1 MQDLISRTRF
11 VALLAGSLASA
22 GALAAPKAI
31 DLPSAQAYPESL
43 SSSQDGTL
51 YVGNLAEGGIWR
63 IRPNGQPE
71 AWIKPGA
78 FGSGSILGVLVDEPS
93 NSLWVC
99 SDDLSAMG
107 LMIAGAG
114 PGSALIGFDLK
125 TGAGKVRAQFAGEHN
140 LCNDIAI
147 GPDGSAYATN
157 SDTPQILRLPPGGKK
172 LEVWFTE
179 SSLAPKTHDGTGI
192 DGIAFGGDGN
202 LYINTFDAGKL
213 YRIDVKDGK
222 AGKLTKLKPSRKL
235 VGTDGMRPLGG
246 STFLL
251 IEGNAGKVDS
261 ITVTGDHVS
270 VTTLHDGYVTPT
282 GVTPVGNTA
291 WVSEGQLDFLFE
303 PKLKGQKP
311 RLPFR
316 VYAVPIGG

>member
-1 MQDLISRTRF
+1 MQDSISRTRF
-11 VALLAGSLASA
+11 LAALVGTLAGTW
-22 GALAAPKAI
+22 ALAAPKSI

-43 SSSQDGTL
+43 SSTQDGTL

-63 IRPNGQPE
+63 IRPNGKPE
-71 AWIKPGA
+71 SWIKPGA
-78 FGSGSILGVLVDEPS
+78 FGSASILGVLVDEPS

-99 SDDLSAMG
+99 SDDLSTMG
-107 LMIAGAG
+107 LKIPGAG

-140 LCNDIAI
+140 FCNDIAI
-147 GPDGSAYATN
+147 GTDGSAYVTN

-179 SSLAPKTHDGTGI
+179 PSLAPATHDGTGI

-202 LYINTFDAGKL
+202 LYINTFDAGEL
-213 YRIDVKDGK
+213 YRVDVKDGK

-235 VGTDGMRPLGG
+235 AGTDGMRPTGPA
-246 STFLL
+246 TFLL

-261 ITVTGDHVS
+261 H
-270 VTTLHDGYVTPT
+270 
-282 GVTPVGNTA
+282 N
-291 WVSEGQLDFLFE
+291 GQGRRRQRYH
-303 PKLKGQKP
+303 P
-311 RLPFR
+311 
-316 VYAVPIGG
+316 A